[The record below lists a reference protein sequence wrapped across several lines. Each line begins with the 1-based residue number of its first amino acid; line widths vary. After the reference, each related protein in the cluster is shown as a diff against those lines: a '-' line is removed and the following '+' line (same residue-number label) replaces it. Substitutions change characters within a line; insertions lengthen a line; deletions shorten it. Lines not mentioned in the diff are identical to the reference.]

1 MYARTEKNGTNQ
13 VPTQY
18 AECEKQQQTTTTTL
32 FNTTVYSTKLC
43 TQNRFCTADAV
54 LQYTVVQR
62 TSTSS
67 DNGVPQCLN
76 KIHIYIHRY
85 TQYRHSL
92 HTYIHTCRGNDNHEY
107 FFVYK
112 TAVNDILK
120 DSRCCKLYSKLPSG
134 IGAARQDNKPILRR
148 EVTNRPHSRGHTWRL
163 PVGGP
168 CSTVAW
174 VVCKHRRRF
183 FWLEPGASLAD
194 LGHFYAPQQ
203 SSRLLLLSGAR
214 AAEALLRANAEVSQG
229 PQAHYGLRSTPNS
242 GLAQPSHPRRSQA
255 LGRPVNSS
263 KRRHFPSPHRCSCG
277 HASGAFLHR
286 PPCSAGFST
295 KVRTT
300 SVSEDCRCLL
310 CRPIAL
316 Q

>member
-92 HTYIHTCRGNDNHEY
+92 HTYIPPREDQCEWHRMTRMTGPDCVVMCNLINTYIH
-107 FFVYK
+107 V
-112 TAVNDILK
+112 
-120 DSRCCKLYSKLPSG
+120 
-134 IGAARQDNKPILRR
+134 
-148 EVTNRPHSRGHTWRL
+148 EVTITTNI
-163 PVGGP
+163 
-168 CSTVAW
+168 
-174 VVCKHRRRF
+174 
-183 FWLEPGASLAD
+183 
-194 LGHFYAPQQ
+194 
-203 SSRLLLLSGAR
+203 
-214 AAEALLRANAEVSQG
+214 
-229 PQAHYGLRSTPNS
+229 
-242 GLAQPSHPRRSQA
+242 
-255 LGRPVNSS
+255 
-263 KRRHFPSPHRCSCG
+263 
-277 HASGAFLHR
+277 FL
-286 PPCSAGFST
+286 ST
-295 KVRTT
+295 K
-300 SVSEDCRCLL
+300 
-310 CRPIAL
+310 
-316 Q
+316 QQ